1 MKQNM
6 SYLDETTI
14 DISIEDFDALDEKH
28 IFSDEYKKN
37 KKKMLKE
44 YRQSILT
51 TAPKNH
57 ARAVAALLLFII
69 SLPIIANAATNGDF
83 FNRIWGSLGRK
94 NVASHEEVLYDE
106 QNFPY
111 IYTFPEREYV
121 DIDPKR
127 AKELIGDS
135 LSYESIVKK
144 LGDTTL
150 TILSSVYDGNAVIIE
165 FTLERE
171 GGVNAF
177 NYSQLDNELRGATFS
192 YDATFWFEFIGC
204 NEKRFV
210 DLSQSTENV
219 LHCYNYIMLQEDA
232 YNPETKGITL
242 EVSEYPCTRGDLF
255 TADEET
261 FDQYISETQ
270 IEDIL
275 IPLGAEIKKKE
286 YVNASGGIIQVSP
299 MSMKIDMDTGL
310 GLSEEEAYN
319 LENVY
324 YAAVT
329 YKDKTNYIVC
339 EHELSGI
346 HSCDVKIDN
355 SSYMDVDVQRN
366 LVIIFNRLVDTD
378 KIESITINETIYTA
392 D

>member
-1 MKQNM
+1 M

-44 YRQSILT
+44 YRQSILIA
-51 TAPKNH
+51 APKNH

-69 SLPIIANAATNGDF
+69 CIPIIANAATNGDF

-111 IYTFPEREYV
+111 RYTFPEREYV

-135 LSYESIVKK
+135 LCYESIVKK

-171 GGVNAF
+171 GG
-177 NYSQLDNELRGATFS
+177 SMPL
-192 YDATFWFEFIGC
+192 
-204 NEKRFV
+204 
-210 DLSQSTENV
+210 
-219 LHCYNYIMLQEDA
+219 
-232 YNPETKGITL
+232 ITA
-242 EVSEYPCTRGDLF
+242 S
-255 TADEET
+255 
-261 FDQYISETQ
+261 
-270 IEDIL
+270 L
-275 IPLGAEIKKKE
+275 I
-286 YVNASGGIIQVSP
+286 
-299 MSMKIDMDTGL
+299 
-310 GLSEEEAYN
+310 
-319 LENVY
+319 
-324 YAAVT
+324 
-329 YKDKTNYIVC
+329 TN
-339 EHELSGI
+339 
-346 HSCDVKIDN
+346 
-355 SSYMDVDVQRN
+355 
-366 LVIIFNRLVDTD
+366 
-378 KIESITINETIYTA
+378 
-392 D
+392 